1 MSQCAVCGVSHKA
14 KYLTALGSLG
24 PLRAAILEQHPHL
37 HLEDPVCYSCTSKFR
52 TAYIQEVLSK
62 EKGELSKLEES
73 VLEMLHDQELQ
84 MQSLLGTEEE
94 HLTLGDR
101 IADQVAAF
109 GGSWRFILLFGSV
122 LLLWVVVNSV
132 PVLFKPFD
140 PYPFILMNLFLSL
153 VAAMQA
159 PVIMMSQN
167 RAAARDRLQSERDFR
182 TNLMAELEIR
192 QLHQKLDHLIT
203 NQWQRLLEIQQ
214 LQTDMME
221 EMVGRKNL
229 PTLPRASAK
238 ATKRRGVRKKRSKVR
253 VLLDEL
259 EADTTGILS
268 LSELESARDH
278 AVGALEE
285 EAGEGQRLEP
295 A

>member
-1 MSQCAVCGVSHKA
+1 M
-14 KYLTALGSLG
+14 G

-37 HLEDPVCYSCTSKFR
+37 HPEDSVCYSCTSKFR

-167 RAAARDRLQSERDFR
+167 RVAARDRLQAERDFR

-192 QLHQKLDHLIT
+192 QLHPHHQP
-203 NQWQRLLEIQQ
+203 
-214 LQTDMME
+214 
-221 EMVGRKNL
+221 V
-229 PTLPRASAK
+229 AAF
-238 ATKRRGVRKKRSKVR
+238 
-253 VLLDEL
+253 
-259 EADTTGILS
+259 
-268 LSELESARDH
+268 ARDPAAPDRH
-278 AVGALEE
+278 DGGDGGLQEPAHIAPSQRQGHQAPGGAE
-285 EAGEGQRLEP
+285 EAQQGQGAAGRT
-295 A
+295 